1 MDKKKQQQQQQ
12 QQQDSVM
19 SPDGVHCVPC
29 PKQGNKIK
37 SVVLNRVCIL
47 GFFFLNRVRV
57 LNPQLLAYTPSPG
70 MNSLLGGGKTKSGTI
85 LV

>member
-1 MDKKKQQQQQQ
+1 
-12 QQQDSVM
+12 M

-47 GFFFLNRVRV
+47 GFFFLSRVRI
-57 LNPQLLAYTPSPG
+57 LNPQLFAYTQ
-70 MNSLLGGGKTKSGTI
+70 I
-85 LV
+85 LVE

>member
-1 MDKKKQQQQQQ
+1 
-12 QQQDSVM
+12 M

-37 SVVLNRVCIL
+37 SVVLNRVCMYI

-57 LNPQLLAYTPSPG
+57 LNPQLLTYTQ
-70 MNSLLGGGKTKSGTI
+70 I
-85 LV
+85 LVEYPLSRNEQSAWWRQN